1 MANSNTPAEVTALRS
16 KQLRQDAIRSHL
28 NHRDASEASERIQVC
43 FCQWR
48 GCPFFRKMQR
58 RERLL
63 RFQGRDTIRSWC
75 KFEGRRGRS
84 TGEGVLESDKE
95 VRLLIAHYC
104 ITFNVLTR
112 HKYKVHIFINL
123 AKANLLLSSPK
134 QLPITLH
141 LHIGVSR
148 RRRTTIVGRRI
159 VHFRWWR

>member
-1 MANSNTPAEVTALRS
+1 MLYEVIWIIAMLPKRG
-16 KQLRQDAIRSHL
+16 KRYRF
-28 NHRDASEASERIQVC
+28 ASAS
-43 FCQWR
+43 WR
-48 GCPFFRKMQR
+48 GCPFFRKRQR
-58 RERLL
+58 REPLL
-63 RFQGRDTIRSWC
+63 RFQGRDAIRRWC

-123 AKANLLLSSPK
+123 AKANHNLLLSSPK